1 MRAIFI
7 CKNPQTDYAGSF
19 LYFKTVLA
27 FLPAIYPNYF
37 KMPYFFSAYNSY
49 YEDAG
54 LHRFV
59 SADEVPSDDPT
70 TMEHTAIHPTSEK
83 EKYIGG

>member
-1 MRAIFI
+1 
-7 CKNPQTDYAGSF
+7 
-19 LYFKTVLA
+19 
-27 FLPAIYPNYF
+27 
-37 KMPYFFSAYNSY
+37 MPYFFSAYNSY